1 MKLRRLLQDSPFAK
15 QTSTIAAG
23 NAMRRQQRSI
33 RRAGWL
39 QQLRQIF
46 CRAVAPF
53 SPLPFSPLPFSPLL
67 VIRVAPAG
75 DLFIP
80 LYARACNA
88 AALMVS
94 SSGGAAISRRLRP
107 VSLFASIRTGA
118 TCSSAACFCKRSLI
132 PGSPLL
138 PSNPFRRT
146 RMARRPEK
154 NRLALFAIRIS
165 THNRNAACSNVVA
178 PHQPC
183 SQFSS
188 TPFFVLP

>member
-53 SPLPFSPLPFSPLL
+53 SPLPFSPLL

-75 DLFIP
+75 DLFIS

-118 TCSSAACFCKRSLI
+118 T
-132 PGSPLL
+132 
-138 PSNPFRRT
+138 
-146 RMARRPEK
+146 
-154 NRLALFAIRIS
+154 
-165 THNRNAACSNVVA
+165 
-178 PHQPC
+178 
-183 SQFSS
+183 
-188 TPFFVLP
+188 